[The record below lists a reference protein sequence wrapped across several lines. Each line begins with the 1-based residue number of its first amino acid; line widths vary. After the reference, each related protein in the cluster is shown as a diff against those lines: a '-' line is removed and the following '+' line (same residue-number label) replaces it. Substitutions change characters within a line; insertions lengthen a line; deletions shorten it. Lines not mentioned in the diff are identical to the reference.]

1 LLFKLFANTATK
13 NHLLYFYI
21 LPSIALFDL
30 IQRQGM
36 EMIPGGLD
44 GWEAVNELGGIFD
57 GFQFGSVWQDTPV
70 FTRRY

>member
-1 LLFKLFANTATK
+1 
-13 NHLLYFYI
+13 LYFYI

-36 EMIPGGLD
+36 EMIPGRTGWMMD

-70 FTRRY
+70 FTRNF